1 MELREKSESVEE
13 LSQDVTLNSESAQA
27 ADADVVTEKEAGASV
42 DETEAA
48 GEEEASTTP
57 SYAGKS
63 KSELVEALRQQ
74 LDRPIDSIRDDVA
87 QIKVAFYTLRNA
99 EIAALRDEFLAKG
112 NEEAAFAVPEDA
124 DEATFKE
131 ILSQIKEKRA
141 EYNAAQDAMRAENLE
156 KKRNIIA
163 EINAIVADPDNIN
176 KQYARVQQL
185 QQDFKAVGEI
195 PATDITD
202 IWKSYQ
208 LATENFY
215 DLLKMNKELR
225 DYDFKK
231 NLEIKQQLC
240 ADAEALGEVE
250 DVVSAFKKLQEYH
263 NQWRETGPVA
273 KEIREELWTRFK
285 DASAVVNKKYQ
296 AFFEARKEREKE
308 NEVAKIAICERLE
321 AIEIDGIK
329 TYAGWDEATK
339 QIIEL
344 QEEWKKLG
352 FAAKKVNADLF
363 ARFRKTCD
371 EFFAR
376 KADFFRMMKEELA
389 ANLQKK
395 IALCERAEA
404 LKDSTDWKKTTDELV
419 ALQKEWKTVGPVA
432 KKHSDVVWK
441 RFIAACDHFFNEKGK
456 QTTNVRKV
464 EHDNLKAKKEV
475 IAQIN
480 AILAEE
486 PDDAATKVR
495 ALMKKWQEIGH
506 VPFKEK
512 DKVYNEY
519 REAVD
524 KAFDKFDMKATRAS
538 LANFENSISQISD
551 QDKMYRERERLV
563 RSYEQK
569 RNELKTYENN
579 MGFFNAQS
587 KGGSSMLKEMER
599 KIQKI
604 KDDLALL
611 EKKIQMVDGKL

>member
-1 MELREKSESVEE
+1 MELREKSGSAEE
-13 LSQDVTLNSESAQA
+13 PNKDVTLNSESASM
-27 ADADVVTEKEAGASV
+27 ADADVVTEKEAAAPDV
-42 DETEAA
+42 ENEAEETAETAVV
-48 GEEEASTTP
+48 

-63 KSELVEALRQQ
+63 KAELVEALRE
-74 LDRPIDSIRDDVA
+74 LLEKPVESIKDEVA

-99 EIAALRDEFLAKG
+99 EVAALREDFLAKG

-124 DEATFKE
+124 DEATFKD

-141 EYNAAQDAMRAENLE
+141 EYNAAQEAMRAENLE

-195 PATDITD
+195 PATEITD

-250 DVVSAFKKLQEYH
+250 DVVSAFKKLQELH

-273 KEIREELWTRFK
+273 KEIREELWVRFK

-308 NEVAKIAICERLE
+308 NEVAKTALCERIE
-321 AIEIDGIK
+321 AIDIDGIK

-371 EFFAR
+371 DFFAR
-376 KADFFRMMKEELA
+376 KAEFFKMMKEELA

-464 EHDNLKAKKEV
+464 EHDNLKAKKAV
-475 IAQIN
+475 IAEIN
-480 AILAEE
+480 AVLAEE
-486 PDDAATKVR
+486 PDDAAAKVR
-495 ALMKKWQEIGH
+495 ALMKQWQEIGH

-524 KAFDKFDMKATRAS
+524 KAFEKFDMKATRAN

-563 RSYEQK
+563 RIYEQK

-579 MGFFNAQS
+579 LGFFNAQS

-599 KIQKI
+599 KMQKI
-604 KDDLALL
+604 KDELALL